1 MQFIDRSIEDRIVNS
16 LTTFPVVYIAGP
28 RQAGKTTLVKRISG
42 NRHKANYI
50 TFDDLHIR
58 SAAQHDPEGFLR
70 SLKGNVVLDEIQ
82 LVPDLFR
89 PLKIIV
95 DENRQS
101 QSGGRGKF
109 LLTGSANVMA
119 LPQLSD
125 ALAGRMSM
133 HTLFPLSAL
142 ELNKNRALN
151 FIDRVFANDVQFD
164 NRFEPD
170 LEQILTDATFP
181 ELLTISDSALRQ
193 EWCNSYLQ
201 TVLLRDVHTL
211 LEVQKL
217 VSLPNMLSL
226 LATRTG
232 GLLNES
238 SMARD
243 LVLNHIT
250 VKKYR
255 ILLESLFLTLSV
267 PAWVRNLGKRLVK
280 TPKVY
285 LCDLNLLLHLLH
297 YEPNILRFVDRTQV
311 GKIIENFVAIE
322 LAKQG
327 TFAKTR
333 TRLYHYRTSSQQE
346 VDFILESSK
355 GEIVGIEVKSTS
367 KISSRNFRNLEV
379 LKSDIKEKF
388 KCGFVIHFGK
398 NVVQFGD
405 QLYALPLASLW
416 QSN

>member
-1 MQFIDRSIEDRIVNS
+1 MQYIDRSIEDRIVDS
-16 LTTFPVVYIAGP
+16 LSTFPVVHIAGP
-28 RQAGKTTLVKRISG
+28 RQSGKTTLVKRISES
-42 NRHKANYI
+42 RHRADYI
-50 TFDDLHIR
+50 TFDDLQIR
-58 SAAQHDPEGFLR
+58 SAAQHDPDVFLR
-70 SLKGNVVLDEIQ
+70 SLRGNVVLDEIQ
-82 LVPDLFR
+82 LVPELFR
-89 PLKIIV
+89 PLKIVV

-101 QSGGRGKF
+101 KDGGRGKF

-133 HTLFPLSAL
+133 HSLLPLSAL
-142 ELNKNRALN
+142 ELKKKRKVS
-151 FIDRVFANDVQFD
+151 FIDRVFASDVHFD
-164 NRFEPD
+164 NRFEFD
-170 LEQILTDATFP
+170 LEQILADATFP
-181 ELLTISDSALRQ
+181 ELLTISDRGLRR

-217 VSLPNMLSL
+217 ASLPNMLSL

-238 SMARD
+238 SLARD

-267 PAWVRNLGKRLVK
+267 PAWMHNVGTRLVK

-285 LCDLNLLLHLLH
+285 LSDLNLLLHLLH
-297 YEPNILRFVDRTQV
+297 YEPKIIQSVERTQV
-311 GKIIENFVAIE
+311 GKIIENFVAVE

-327 TFAKTR
+327 SFATTR
-333 TRLYHYRTSSQQE
+333 TRLYHYRTSSRQE
-346 VDFILESSK
+346 VDFLLESQR
-355 GEIVGIEVKSTS
+355 GEIVAIEVKSTS
-367 KISSRNFRNLEV
+367 RISSKHFRNLGV
-379 LKSDIKEKF
+379 LKSDLPEKF
-388 KCGFVIHFGK
+388 KCGIVLHLGK
-398 NVVQFGD
+398 NAVQFGD

-416 QSN
+416 Q

>member
-1 MQFIDRSIEDRIVNS
+1 MQYIDRSIEDRIVDS
-16 LTTFPVVYIAGP
+16 LSAFPVVYIAGP
-28 RQAGKTTLVKRISG
+28 RQSGKTTLVKRISED
-42 NRHKANYI
+42 RHKADYI
-50 TFDDLHIR
+50 TFDDLQVR
-58 SAAQHDPEGFLR
+58 SAAQHDPEVFLR
-70 SLKGNVVLDEIQ
+70 SIKGNVVLDEVQ
-82 LVPDLFR
+82 LMPEIFR
-89 PLKIIV
+89 PLKIVV
-95 DENRQS
+95 DEIRQS
-101 QSGGRGKF
+101 QNGGRGKF

-119 LPQLSD
+119 LPQLTD

-133 HTLFPLSAL
+133 HTLLPLSAL
-142 ELNKNRALN
+142 ELDNQREVN
-151 FIDRVFANDVQFD
+151 FIDKVFASNVQFT
-164 NRFEPD
+164 NKFEFD

-181 ELLTISDSALRQ
+181 ELLMIRDNGLRH

-217 VSLPNMLSL
+217 ASLPNMLSL

-238 SMARD
+238 YLARD
-243 LVLNHIT
+243 LGLNHIT

-267 PAWVRNLGKRLVK
+267 PAWMHNLGKRLAK

-285 LCDLNLLLHLLH
+285 LSDLNLLLHLLH
-297 YEPNILRFVDRTQV
+297 YRPNILQSIDRTQV
-311 GKIIENFVAIE
+311 GKIIENFVAVE

-327 TFAKTR
+327 TFATVR
-333 TRLYHYRTSSQQE
+333 NRLYHYRTSSQQE
-346 VDFILESSK
+346 VDFVLESQE

-367 KISSRNFRNLEV
+367 KISSKNFRNLEV

-388 KCGFVIHFGK
+388 KCGIVLHLGK
-398 NVVQFGD
+398 NTAQFGD
-405 QLYALPLASLW
+405 QLYAVPLASLW
-416 QSN
+416 Q